1 MAAIYGYHDILFKS
15 PQSIHLWRQADCL
28 SQTINYFQD
37 DNPFFEPSVH
47 YLGRDGTGKTVSDF
61 PLIYFSV
68 GQLWKIFG
76 QHEFIYRLIVMLFF
90 ISGLFAI
97 FKLFEN
103 VLKDSML
110 AIALPLFLFTS
121 PALIY
126 YANNFLMNIPAL
138 SLAMIGLYFFS
149 RFYETTKNKYF
160 YLFLISY
167 TVAGLLKIPSLIS
180 FIAIAGLFFLELVGI
195 KLHPKRK
202 IFHQPLKQILL
213 LFGVVAIQYIW
224 YIYAQN
230 YNAEHNAGI
239 FLIGFLPFW
248 DYNSEQIKA
257 TLDALVGHIKWDYF
271 RRETQVVFLLMFVLI
286 IVFYKKISRTML
298 ALNLIIA
305 SGILL
310 FSLLFFGALK
320 DHDYYTINLFIMV
333 PVLLLSFSLLL
344 KKRFN
349 TIYVSLVFRII
360 IVAFLIHN
368 IDFGRRRII
377 DRYNEDGWHNENYI
391 GSMQAFE
398 EISPYLRSIGIKKND
413 RVLSLSDNSINISL
427 YLMNQKGWTNYGIRI
442 DSNKVKEK
450 IDLGAKYLLIYNDTL
465 YKETVIQP
473 LIKNKIGRYKNI
485 DIFAL

>member
-1 MAAIYGYHDILFKS
+1 MAGIYGYHDILFKT
-15 PQSIHLWRQADCL
+15 PQSVHLWRQADCL
-28 SQTINYFQD
+28 SQTMNYFQD

-90 ISGLFAI
+90 FSGLFAM

-103 VLKDSML
+103 VLKDSVL

-149 RFYETTKNKYF
+149 QFYKTKKNKYF

-180 FIAIAGLFFLELVGI
+180 FIAIVGLFFLELIGI
-195 KLHPKRK
+195 KLHPRRK

-213 LFGVVAIQYIW
+213 LTSVGAIQYIW

-248 DYNSEQIKA
+248 DYSTEQINA
-257 TLDALVGHIKWDYF
+257 TFDALIEHIKWDYF
-271 RRETQVVFLLMFVLI
+271 RRETQLVFLLMFVLI
-286 IVFYKKISRTML
+286 IAFYKQISRTMI
-298 ALNLIIA
+298 ALSLMIA
-305 SGILL
+305 AGLLL
-310 FSLLFFGALK
+310 FILLFFGALK

-344 KKRFN
+344 KKRFI
-349 TIYVSLVFRII
+349 TIYTSLIFRII

-368 IDFGRRRII
+368 IDFGRRRMI

-391 GSMQAFE
+391 ENMQAFK
-398 EISPYLRSIGIKKND
+398 EISPYLRSIGIEKDDK
-413 RVLSLSDNSINISL
+413 LMSLSDNSINISL
-427 YLMNQKGWTNYGIRI
+427 YLMNQKGWTNYGINI
-442 DSNKVKEK
+442 DSAKIKEK
-450 IDLGAKYLLIYNDTL
+450 IELGAKYLLIYNDTL
-465 YKETVIQP
+465 YNEAVIQP
-473 LIKNKIGRYKNI
+473 LIKNKIGKYKNI